1 MRSYSYT
8 ENFKKFKGI
17 QYDKDGSFMWSIYMD
32 CDDTKGREVYIV
44 TKEEILCYKAYV
56 SKKAL
61 QQQKQERQKK
71 QQQSQKGQQ
80 TKKQE
85 PDGTKLAKAAL
96 DFAAD
101 IILDKTMRDDIDTQR
116 RLFASS
122 LAFVT

>member
-61 QQQKQERQKK
+61 QQQKQERQKNNSKVRRGSK
-71 QQQSQKGQQ
+71 QRSRSRM
-80 TKKQE
+80 E
-85 PDGTKLAKAAL
+85 RSLPRRHL
-96 DFAAD
+96 
-101 IILDKTMRDDIDTQR
+101 IL
-116 RLFASS
+116 RLTSY
-122 LAFVT
+122 